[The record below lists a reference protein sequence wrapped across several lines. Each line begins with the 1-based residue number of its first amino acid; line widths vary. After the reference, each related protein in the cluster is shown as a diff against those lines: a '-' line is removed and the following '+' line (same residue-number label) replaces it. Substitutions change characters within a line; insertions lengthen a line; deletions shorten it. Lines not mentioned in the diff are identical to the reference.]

1 MKKFFLISI
10 IGFSIIACEQ
20 LSKSDHELTKFSAK
34 NLQESSQAEES
45 FKKYGQ
51 VYYEIHLG
59 RLCSPDGKA
68 VSLIWL
74 NQVDPKGEKIT
85 KDQLNVSKENY
96 QKELVQLQSDLKKQ
110 QKHLDTI
117 NKKFSGKAKL
127 FHTDAEVEGLY
138 ETLSTLALEYKLTV
152 SKLERDKET
161 PVYKTTNNSE
171 NNNQK
176 NENKQI
182 DYYKI
187 LVKYQVTGNYLR
199 YMNFKESIANMDK
212 IVHFEKEE
220 IKVMPKKKGIVI
232 ADGVLSVI
240 RLP

>member
-1 MKKFFLISI
+1 MNIDVGEFFKNLFSKKKESKEGAPINSSEKIKSKTPLLIGGAVGVILIVFLIYFLI
-10 IGFSIIACEQ
+10 FRPKLIEQKEQ
-20 LSKSDHELTKFSAK
+20 LAK
-34 NLQESSQAEES
+34 
-45 FKKYGQ
+45 
-51 VYYEIHLG
+51 
-59 RLCSPDGKA
+59 
-68 VSLIWL
+68 
-74 NQVDPKGEKIT
+74 
-85 KDQLNVSKENY
+85 KENY

-110 QKHLDTI
+110 QKRLDTI
-117 NKKFSGKAKL
+117 NKKFSGKVKL

-152 SKLERDKET
+152 SKLERDKEM

-220 IKVMPKKKGIVI
+220 IKVMPKKKGIVV

-240 RLP
+240 RIP

>member
-1 MKKFFLISI
+1 MVDMNIDVGEFFKNLFSKKESKESAPITSSEKIKSKTPILIGGAVGIILIVFLIYFLI
-10 IGFSIIACEQ
+10 FRPKLIEQKEQ
-20 LSKSDHELTKFSAK
+20 LAK
-34 NLQESSQAEES
+34 
-45 FKKYGQ
+45 
-51 VYYEIHLG
+51 
-59 RLCSPDGKA
+59 
-68 VSLIWL
+68 
-74 NQVDPKGEKIT
+74 
-85 KDQLNVSKENY
+85 KENY

-117 NKKFSGKAKL
+117 NKKFSGKVKL

-152 SKLERDKET
+152 SKLERGKET
-161 PVYKTTNNSE
+161 PVYKPNNSS
-171 NNNQK
+171 NNDK

-182 DYYKI
+182 EYYKI

-232 ADGVLSVI
+232 ADGILSVI

>member
-1 MKKFFLISI
+1 MVDMNMDVGEFFKNLFSKKKESKEGAPITSSEKIKSKTPLLIGGAIGVILIVFLIYFLI
-10 IGFSIIACEQ
+10 FRPKLIEQ
-20 LSKSDHELTKFSAK
+20 KKQLAK
-34 NLQESSQAEES
+34 
-45 FKKYGQ
+45 
-51 VYYEIHLG
+51 
-59 RLCSPDGKA
+59 
-68 VSLIWL
+68 
-74 NQVDPKGEKIT
+74 
-85 KDQLNVSKENY
+85 KENY

>member
-1 MKKFFLISI
+1 MNMDVGEFFKNLFSKKKESKEGAPVIPSEKIKSKTPLLIGGAVGVILIVFLIYFLI
-10 IGFSIIACEQ
+10 FRPKLIEQKEQ
-20 LSKSDHELTKFSAK
+20 LAK
-34 NLQESSQAEES
+34 
-45 FKKYGQ
+45 
-51 VYYEIHLG
+51 
-59 RLCSPDGKA
+59 
-68 VSLIWL
+68 
-74 NQVDPKGEKIT
+74 
-85 KDQLNVSKENY
+85 KENY

-110 QKHLDTI
+110 QKNLDTI
-117 NKKFSGKAKL
+117 NKKFSGKVKL

-161 PVYKTTNNSE
+161 PVYKTANNSE

>member
-1 MKKFFLISI
+1 MVDMNIDVGEFFKNLFSKKKESKEGTPIASSEKIKSKTPLLIGGAVGVILIVFLIYFLI
-10 IGFSIIACEQ
+10 FRPKLIEQKEQ
-20 LSKSDHELTKFSAK
+20 LAK
-34 NLQESSQAEES
+34 
-45 FKKYGQ
+45 
-51 VYYEIHLG
+51 
-59 RLCSPDGKA
+59 
-68 VSLIWL
+68 
-74 NQVDPKGEKIT
+74 
-85 KDQLNVSKENY
+85 KENY

-117 NKKFSGKAKL
+117 TKQFSGKVKL
-127 FHTDAEVEGLY
+127 FHTDAEVEELY

-152 SKLERDKET
+152 SKLERGKET

-199 YMNFKESIANMDK
+199 YMNFKESIASMDK

-220 IKVMPKKKGIVI
+220 IKVMPKKKGIVV

>member
-1 MKKFFLISI
+1 MVDINMDVGEFFKNLFSKKKESKEGLPTTSSEKIKSKTPLLIGGALGIILIVFLIYFLI
-10 IGFSIIACEQ
+10 FRPKLIEQKEQ
-20 LSKSDHELTKFSAK
+20 LAK
-34 NLQESSQAEES
+34 
-45 FKKYGQ
+45 
-51 VYYEIHLG
+51 
-59 RLCSPDGKA
+59 
-68 VSLIWL
+68 
-74 NQVDPKGEKIT
+74 
-85 KDQLNVSKENY
+85 KENY

-110 QKHLDTI
+110 QKHLDAI
-117 NKKFSGKAKL
+117 NKKFSGKVKL

-152 SKLERDKET
+152 SKLERDKEI

>member
-1 MKKFFLISI
+1 MNIDVGEFFKNLFSKKKESKEGTPITPSEKIKSKTHLLIGGAVGVILIVFLIYFLI
-10 IGFSIIACEQ
+10 FRPKLIEQKEQ
-20 LSKSDHELTKFSAK
+20 LAK
-34 NLQESSQAEES
+34 
-45 FKKYGQ
+45 
-51 VYYEIHLG
+51 
-59 RLCSPDGKA
+59 
-68 VSLIWL
+68 
-74 NQVDPKGEKIT
+74 
-85 KDQLNVSKENY
+85 KENY

-110 QKHLDTI
+110 QKRLDTI
-117 NKKFSGKAKL
+117 NKQFSGKVKL
-127 FHTDAEVEGLY
+127 FHTDSEVEGLY

-152 SKLERDKET
+152 SKLERGKET

-220 IKVMPKKKGIVI
+220 IKVIPKKKGIVV

>member
-1 MKKFFLISI
+1 MNIDVGEFFKNLFSKKKESKEGASITSSEKIKSKTPLLIGGAVGVILIVFLIYFLI
-10 IGFSIIACEQ
+10 FRPKLIEQKEQ
-20 LSKSDHELTKFSAK
+20 LAK
-34 NLQESSQAEES
+34 
-45 FKKYGQ
+45 
-51 VYYEIHLG
+51 
-59 RLCSPDGKA
+59 
-68 VSLIWL
+68 
-74 NQVDPKGEKIT
+74 
-85 KDQLNVSKENY
+85 KENY

-110 QKHLDTI
+110 QKRLDTI
-117 NKKFSGKAKL
+117 NKQFSGKVKL

-152 SKLERDKET
+152 SKLERGKET

-220 IKVMPKKKGIVI
+220 IKVMPKKKGIVV

>member
-1 MKKFFLISI
+1 MNMDVGEFFKNLFSKKESKESAPITSSEKIKSKTPLLIGGAVGIILIVFLIYFFI
-10 IGFSIIACEQ
+10 FRPKLIEQKEQ
-20 LSKSDHELTKFSAK
+20 LAK
-34 NLQESSQAEES
+34 
-45 FKKYGQ
+45 
-51 VYYEIHLG
+51 
-59 RLCSPDGKA
+59 
-68 VSLIWL
+68 
-74 NQVDPKGEKIT
+74 
-85 KDQLNVSKENY
+85 KENY

-110 QKHLDTI
+110 QKRLDTI
-117 NKKFSGKAKL
+117 NKKFSGKVKL

-152 SKLERDKET
+152 SKLERDKEM

>member
-1 MKKFFLISI
+1 MIGGAVAVILIVFLIYFLI
-10 IGFSIIACEQ
+10 FRPKLIEQKEQ
-20 LSKSDHELTKFSAK
+20 L
-34 NLQESSQAEES
+34 
-45 FKKYGQ
+45 
-51 VYYEIHLG
+51 
-59 RLCSPDGKA
+59 
-68 VSLIWL
+68 
-74 NQVDPKGEKIT
+74 EK
-85 KDQLNVSKENY
+85 KENY

-117 NKKFSGKAKL
+117 NKEFSGKVKL
-127 FHTDAEVEGLY
+127 FHTDAEVEELY
-138 ETLSTLALEYKLTV
+138 ETLTTLALEYKLTV
-152 SKLERDKET
+152 SKLERDKEI

-199 YMNFKESIANMDK
+199 YMNFKENIANMDK

-232 ADGVLSVI
+232 EN
-240 RLP
+240 

>member
-1 MKKFFLISI
+1 MNIDVGEFFKNLFSKKKESKEGAPITSSEKIKSKTPLLIGGAVGVILIVFLIYFLI
-10 IGFSIIACEQ
+10 FRPKLIEQKEQ
-20 LSKSDHELTKFSAK
+20 LAK
-34 NLQESSQAEES
+34 
-45 FKKYGQ
+45 
-51 VYYEIHLG
+51 
-59 RLCSPDGKA
+59 
-68 VSLIWL
+68 
-74 NQVDPKGEKIT
+74 
-85 KDQLNVSKENY
+85 KENY
-96 QKELVQLQSDLKKQ
+96 QKELVQLQSNIKKQ
-110 QKHLDTI
+110 QKRLATI
-117 NKKFSGKAKL
+117 NKQFSGKVKL

-152 SKLERDKET
+152 SKLERDKEI

-171 NNNQK
+171 NNNPK

-220 IKVMPKKKGIVI
+220 IKVIPKKKGIVV

>member
-1 MKKFFLISI
+1 MNMDVGEFFKNLFSKKKESKEGAPITSSEKIKSKTPLLIGGALGVILIVFLIYFLI
-10 IGFSIIACEQ
+10 FRPKLIEQKEQ
-20 LSKSDHELTKFSAK
+20 LAK
-34 NLQESSQAEES
+34 
-45 FKKYGQ
+45 
-51 VYYEIHLG
+51 
-59 RLCSPDGKA
+59 
-68 VSLIWL
+68 
-74 NQVDPKGEKIT
+74 
-85 KDQLNVSKENY
+85 KENY

-110 QKHLDTI
+110 QKRLDTI
-117 NKKFSGKAKL
+117 NKKFSGKVKL

-161 PVYKTTNNSE
+161 PVYKTANNSE

>member
-1 MKKFFLISI
+1 MNIDVGEFFKNLFSKKKESKEGASITSSEKIKSKTPLLIGSAIGIILIVFLIYFLI
-10 IGFSIIACEQ
+10 FRPKLIEQKEQ
-20 LSKSDHELTKFSAK
+20 LAK
-34 NLQESSQAEES
+34 
-45 FKKYGQ
+45 
-51 VYYEIHLG
+51 
-59 RLCSPDGKA
+59 
-68 VSLIWL
+68 
-74 NQVDPKGEKIT
+74 
-85 KDQLNVSKENY
+85 KENY

-110 QKHLDTI
+110 QKRLDTI
-117 NKKFSGKAKL
+117 NKEFSGKVKL

-152 SKLERDKET
+152 SKLERGKET
-161 PVYKTTNNSE
+161 TVYKTTNNSE
-171 NNNQK
+171 NNKQK

-220 IKVMPKKKGIVI
+220 IKVMPKKKGIVV

>member
-1 MKKFFLISI
+1 MNIDVGEFFKNLFSKKKESKESAPIASSEKIKSKTPLLIGGAVGVILIVFLIYFLI
-10 IGFSIIACEQ
+10 FRPKLIEQKEQ
-20 LSKSDHELTKFSAK
+20 LAK
-34 NLQESSQAEES
+34 
-45 FKKYGQ
+45 
-51 VYYEIHLG
+51 
-59 RLCSPDGKA
+59 
-68 VSLIWL
+68 
-74 NQVDPKGEKIT
+74 
-85 KDQLNVSKENY
+85 KENY

-110 QKHLDTI
+110 QKRLDTI
-117 NKKFSGKAKL
+117 NKQFSGKVKL

-152 SKLERDKET
+152 SKLERGKET
-161 PVYKTTNNSE
+161 TVYKTTNNSE
-171 NNNQK
+171 NNKQK

>member
-1 MKKFFLISI
+1 MNIDVGEFFKNLFSKKKESKEGASITSSEKIKSKTPLLIGGAVGVILIVFLIYFLI
-10 IGFSIIACEQ
+10 FRPKLIEQKEQ
-20 LSKSDHELTKFSAK
+20 LAK
-34 NLQESSQAEES
+34 
-45 FKKYGQ
+45 
-51 VYYEIHLG
+51 
-59 RLCSPDGKA
+59 
-68 VSLIWL
+68 
-74 NQVDPKGEKIT
+74 
-85 KDQLNVSKENY
+85 KENY

-110 QKHLDTI
+110 QKRLDTI
-117 NKKFSGKAKL
+117 NKQFSGKVKL
-127 FHTDAEVEGLY
+127 FHTDSEVEGLY

-152 SKLERDKET
+152 SKLERGKET

-187 LVKYQVTGNYLR
+187 LVTYQVTGNYLR

-220 IKVMPKKKGIVI
+220 IKVIPKKKGIVV

>member
-1 MKKFFLISI
+1 MVDMNIDVGEFFKNLFSKKKESKEGASITSSEKIKSKTPLLIGGAVGVILIVFLIYFLI
-10 IGFSIIACEQ
+10 FRPKLIEQKEQ
-20 LSKSDHELTKFSAK
+20 LAK
-34 NLQESSQAEES
+34 
-45 FKKYGQ
+45 
-51 VYYEIHLG
+51 
-59 RLCSPDGKA
+59 
-68 VSLIWL
+68 
-74 NQVDPKGEKIT
+74 
-85 KDQLNVSKENY
+85 KENY

-110 QKHLDTI
+110 QKRLDTI
-117 NKKFSGKAKL
+117 NKKFSGKVKL

-161 PVYKTTNNSE
+161 PVYKTANNSE

>member
-1 MKKFFLISI
+1 MNMDVGEFFKNLFSKKKESKEGVPTTSSEKIKSKTPLLIGGAVGVILIVFLIYFLI
-10 IGFSIIACEQ
+10 FRPKLIEQ
-20 LSKSDHELTKFSAK
+20 KKQLAK
-34 NLQESSQAEES
+34 
-45 FKKYGQ
+45 
-51 VYYEIHLG
+51 
-59 RLCSPDGKA
+59 
-68 VSLIWL
+68 
-74 NQVDPKGEKIT
+74 
-85 KDQLNVSKENY
+85 KENY